1 MLWFVRCWNESHSV
15 AFALIDSLVLLSL
28 FVSFCVCLLDV
39 TGSVVLLIFFCF
51 FLGFV
56 WLAAVD
62 CGKRTLGF
70 YRL

>member
-56 WLAAVD
+56 
-62 CGKRTLGF
+62 
-70 YRL
+70 